1 MVEIKDPIVADREKD
16 FVPDEINFVNYVVR
30 HYDNPIAPEP
40 NEYAILEYDRT
51 TETLIEAMRRQRSE
65 EANAKGLTGKAKGS
79 YIKPEVEKLTQESK
93 DRRNEVIEK
102 RTKELE
108 IEIPEGLKKLKKLSP
123 LEATIDDGIRI
134 QDFMMIFFD
143 VLPENVHLLAAEA
156 DANLIIKHVRVGGEE
171 SKDKQFYKEAEND
184 VQRKEW

>member
-16 FVPDEINFVNYVVR
+16 FVPDEITFVNYVVR

-40 NEYAILEYDRT
+40 NEYAIIEYERK
-51 TETLIEAMRRQRSE
+51 TEAIIEAMRRQRSE
-65 EANAKGLTGKAKGS
+65 EAREQGFTGKMKGN
-79 YIKPEVEKLTQESK
+79 YINLYVKQLELEINNN
-93 DRRNEVIEK
+93 RNELIEK

-108 IEIPEGLKKLKKLSP
+108 TEIPEGLKKLKKLSS
-123 LEATIDDGIRI
+123 LETTIDDGIRI

-184 VQRKEW
+184 VQRKKW